1 MYFLTALACAFVS
14 GLLWFLFRKRT
25 KLHLEILT
33 ITFGAATLMWLVDV
47 IYTAS
52 EGKAPLTFTPLDG
65 QIALFTVLGGLFLWL
80 LVSFVLNNKE
90 KTVAQ

>member
-1 MYFLTALACAFVS
+1 MYFLTALVFALVS

-25 KLHLEILT
+25 QLHLEVLT

-47 IYTAS
+47 IYSASKGEQPLSFTA
-52 EGKAPLTFTPLDG
+52 LDG

>member
-1 MYFLTALACAFVS
+1 MYFLTALVCALVS

-25 KLHLEILT
+25 QLHLEVLT

-47 IYTAS
+47 IYTAA
-52 EGKAPLTFTPLDG
+52 EGEAPLTFTALDG

>member
-1 MYFLTALACAFVS
+1 MYFLTALACAIVS
-14 GLLWFLFRKRT
+14 GLLWFFFRKRT
-25 KLHLEILT
+25 KLHLEVLT

-47 IYTAS
+47 IYSASKGEQPLSFTA
-52 EGKAPLTFTPLDG
+52 LDG

>member
-1 MYFLTALACAFVS
+1 MYFLTALACALVS

-47 IYTAS
+47 IYTAA
-52 EGKAPLTFTPLDG
+52 EGEAPLTFTPLDG

-80 LVSFVLNNKE
+80 LVAFILNHRE
-90 KTVAQ
+90 KKTA